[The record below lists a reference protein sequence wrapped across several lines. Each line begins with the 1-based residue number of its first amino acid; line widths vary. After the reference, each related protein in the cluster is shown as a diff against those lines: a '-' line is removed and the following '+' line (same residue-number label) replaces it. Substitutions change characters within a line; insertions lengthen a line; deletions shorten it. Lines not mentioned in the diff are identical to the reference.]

1 MQICFNSQKPI
12 NVIYHINRLPKNP
25 TKKYDHNMSI
35 CINTEKVFEK
45 IQSDRKLLSLTIKK
59 LSENYK
65 EKPLQPVILS
75 IVLLALTGAIK

>member
-1 MQICFNSQKPI
+1 
-12 NVIYHINRLPKNP
+12 
-25 TKKYDHNMSI
+25 MSI

-65 EKPLQPVILS
+65 EKPLQPVLLS